1 MLRTLQ
7 SSFAAIRKRLRPRE
21 GLLETWWERALA
33 LVAATLLMALLASI
47 VVDC

>member
-1 MLRTLQ
+1 MIRKLQ
-7 SSFAAIRKRLRPRE
+7 SFTATIGKRLRPRE

-33 LVAATLLMALLASI
+33 VVAASLLVALAASI